1 MFLIPTAMI
10 LPYCLSNLTFQSV
23 YYSLTQPILLLAAF
37 VGVCI
42 FYFTSDVLKKNKV
55 EKWVYP
61 VTIVGMGAAGILIL
75 YMLAPGLFGIVQYGL
90 TQLNPSG
97 GLLTVQEAWPT
108 IIDRSTMGFTLDV
121 LSTNYMLVLWT
132 ALLGL
137 IALVFMALRSGRQ
150 SMLAF
155 LVWNIVMTIALIVQ
169 NRFTYYYGVNAALLT
184 ACLATGMFGL
194 VGAGTL
200 KANFIKKVDG
210 LENFQR
216 FVKKNMG
223 SCITVVVLAIFFLF
237 IAIYPATPLSDPRS
251 LNITEKDGILFQT
264 AKAGSSGM
272 PYEWYDALLWMKNH
286 TPDPQGSPVS
296 ASFDYQKGQYYP
308 PTGNSSGMYNYP
320 SSAYGVMSWW
330 DYGHMIEYVAN
341 RIPDANPFQAGIIEQ
356 NGTTGASPYF
366 CSTDEDKS
374 VQMLDQL
381 DSRYVVIDNQMAT
394 GKFYAIQKWIGDTEG
409 WEYLNQSAFVFFDGT
424 SAYMNNNQVPV
435 VLDTNKWNSSIM
447 NRLYYDDCDGMSH
460 YRLVYESAGD
470 YYVNLRFVD
479 QTYGA
484 GWWPPSEAGR
494 PPGGNLT
501 RANDIYGLYNNF
513 VVAMDEG
520 ATSYMYGARPPVKWV
535 KVYEKVKG
543 ATITGSAPDGSNIT
557 ATLTLKT
564 DWGREFNY
572 TASAVAH
579 NGAYS
584 FTVPYP
590 TEQMKGDGY
599 SYGIMPQTK
608 YVITYG
614 DTTKNV
620 DVPESAVM
628 GGASIQVT

>member
-1 MFLIPTAMI
+1 
-10 LPYCLSNLTFQSV
+10 
-23 YYSLTQPILLLAAF
+23 
-37 VGVCI
+37 
-42 FYFTSDVLKKNKV
+42 
-55 EKWVYP
+55 
-61 VTIVGMGAAGILIL
+61 
-75 YMLAPGLFGIVQYGL
+75 
-90 TQLNPSG
+90 
-97 GLLTVQEAWPT
+97 
-108 IIDRSTMGFTLDV
+108 
-121 LSTNYMLVLWT
+121 
-132 ALLGL
+132 
-137 IALVFMALRSGRQ
+137 
-150 SMLAF
+150 
-155 LVWNIVMTIALIVQ
+155 
-169 NRFTYYYGVNAALLT
+169 
-184 ACLATGMFGL
+184 
-194 VGAGTL
+194 
-200 KANFIKKVDG
+200 
-210 LENFQR
+210 
-216 FVKKNMG
+216 
-223 SCITVVVLAIFFLF
+223 
-237 IAIYPATPLSDPRS
+237 
-251 LNITEKDGILFQT
+251 
-264 AKAGSSGM
+264 
-272 PYEWYDALLWMKNH
+272 
-286 TPDPQGSPVS
+286 
-296 ASFDYQKGQYYP
+296 
-308 PTGNSSGMYNYP
+308 
-320 SSAYGVMSWW
+320 
-330 DYGHMIEYVAN
+330 
-341 RIPDANPFQAGIIEQ
+341 
-356 NGTTGASPYF
+356 
-366 CSTDEDKS
+366 
-374 VQMLDQL
+374 
-381 DSRYVVIDNQMAT
+381 
-394 GKFYAIQKWIGDTEG
+394 
-409 WEYLNQSAFVFFDGT
+409 
-424 SAYMNNNQVPV
+424 VPV